1 MEDLQD
7 YVVYAN
13 GKHLVQK
20 FLECRINPDKHHWD
34 VLVEWIGLD
43 VAENSWEPA
52 SILPEEVPLLFKRWV
67 ASEPWAEAL
76 VSFVHNEG
84 QEGERNDGFGIHP
97 KVRSWESF
105 IPFHIPVLN
114 ESEKKCFFICTYR
127 SQTTSKSLVVEAED
141 TGSGVDEIRTISR
154 NKMMFS
160 LLFFLGLSIT
170 ASLKPIRRRHHIA

>member
-1 MEDLQD
+1 MTEELSGQSLLLNERDLEDLQD

-97 KVRSWESF
+97 KSNN
-105 IPFHIPVLN
+105 L
-114 ESEKKCFFICTYR
+114 
-127 SQTTSKSLVVEAED
+127 
-141 TGSGVDEIRTISR
+141 EIV
-154 NKMMFS
+154 
-160 LLFFLGLSIT
+160 GG
-170 ASLKPIRRRHHIA
+170 